1 MPRDYKRK
9 TDRQSWSTESMQKA
23 IEAVRKNEMGW
34 LLASKTFGIPQAT
47 LRRHALGNNKTLES
61 NSKGLGS
68 WKLTFPPDVEKQ
80 LVQHLKFLESRL
92 FGLTRS
98 SVQELAYQLAEKN
111 GFSHRFNRQK
121 QKAGQD
127 WMDGFLRRNKDISLR
142 KPEATSAARAQAF
155 NRPQVQ
161 NFFQLYGKLLE
172 SVKFKPHRV
181 YNADESGLSTVQK
194 PQKILATTGRKQVG
208 VLTSAERGINTTV
221 VCCANAIGTFVPPM
235 MIFPR
240 KNMKKELVDGAPA
253 GTLGVAQQ
261 SGWMTTE
268 IFLKWMKH
276 FQSFVKAS
284 IDDEVILIVDGHA
297 SHKGIETLEYA
308 KENGIHVICL
318 PPHCTHRMQPLDVS
332 FFAPLK
338 TYLNQELSKWLKAHP
353 GRVVTQF
360 QIAGLFNDAYGK
372 AATVQNGCHG
382 FKSTGI
388 WPLNPEVFPDYMYE
402 PAETT
407 NIPLEAVSSQLPHQK
422 MTPGHISMPG
432 PTRKQDDD
440 SCLVS
445 VTDVQAVETTGT
457 QFQLQRFGAVI
468 SNENNPVEIVEN
480 NTQQA
485 ENLPADNEAHSSSYV
500 LSVPIEEISPTP
512 KGRFISGQGKRKQ
525 KTRQTSLV
533 LTSTPNMTDIKSKNK
548 PKDPSQK
555 RRRAVTRK
563 LNNED
568 SEEEIFPANTLDDE
582 EDCPCIYCNDLYS
595 RSKPRENWLRCLSC
609 SHWAHASCAD
619 VPSRTKRFICELCQS

>member
-1 MPRDYKRK
+1 MPRNYKRK
-9 TDRQSWSTESMQKA
+9 TDRQSWSTEAMQKA
-23 IEAVRKNEMGW
+23 IEAVHKNEMGW
-34 LLASKTFGIPQAT
+34 LLASKTFGVPQAT
-47 LRRHALGNNKTLES
+47 LRRHVLGNNKILGA

-68 WKLTFPPDVEKQ
+68 WKVTFPPDVEKQ
-80 LVQHLKFLESRL
+80 LVQHLKFLEGRL

-161 NFFQLYGKLLE
+161 KFFQLYGKLLE
-172 SVKFKPHRV
+172 SVEFKPHRI

-208 VLTSAERGINTTV
+208 VLTSAERGTNTTV

-240 KNMKKELVDGAPA
+240 KNMKQELIDGAPPS
-253 GTLGVAQQ
+253 TLGVPQQ
-261 SGWMTTE
+261 SGWMTTD
-268 IFLKWMKH
+268 IFFKWIKH

-284 IDDEVILIVDGHA
+284 VNDKIILIVDGHA

-338 TYLNQELSKWLKAHP
+338 TFFNQEISKWLKAHP

-360 QIAGLFNDAYGK
+360 QISSLFNVAYGK
-372 AATVQNGCHG
+372 AATVQNACHG

-407 NIPLEAVSSQLPHQK
+407 NIPLEVVNSELPHQQ
-422 MTPGHISMPG
+422 MSPIPG
-432 PTRKQDDD
+432 PSRQQDDEP
-440 SCLVS
+440 CLAS
-445 VTDVQAVETTGT
+445 VTDVQAV
-457 QFQLQRFGAVI
+457 A
-468 SNENNPVEIVEN
+468 
-480 NTQQA
+480 NTV
-485 ENLPADNEAHSSSYV
+485 DNEADSSSYV

-512 KGRFISGQGKRKQ
+512 KGRFISGQGKRKP
-525 KTRQTSLV
+525 KARQTSLV
-533 LTSTPNMTDIKSKNK
+533 LTSTPNMTDIKSKNN
-548 PKDPSQK
+548 PKDTSPK
-555 RRRAVTRK
+555 RKRAATRN
-563 LNNED
+563 LNNDD
-568 SEEEIFPANTLDDE
+568 SDYAQDDE

-595 RSKPRENWLRCLSC
+595 RSKPRENWLRCMSC

-619 VPSRTKRFICELCQS
+619 VPSRIKRFICELCQS